1 MARGLAA
8 VCRDLTV
15 VVNVGDDDVIHGL
28 NVSPDLDTVMYT
40 VAEMEGPEG
49 WGVADDEFT
58 VMSALARLGADTSFR
73 IGNRDLATNL
83 ARTARLR
90 AGGTLSATT
99 ADLCR
104 AHGVEPRIL
113 PATDDRV
120 PTRVRTGTE
129 WLSFQDY
136 FVARSGRPPVDE
148 LAFENTDDATPA
160 PGVLDAIG
168 RADVVIIG
176 PSNPPLS
183 VWPILAIP
191 GIRAAVAAAP
201 RVVAISP
208 LFGGE
213 ALKGPAARVM
223 ASLGLAPGNQGVA
236 DAYAGLLTDL
246 VIDVADSGD
255 AIDSD
260 VAIHP
265 APTRIADPIA
275 AAALA
280 RTVLEL
286 P

>member
-104 AHGVEPRIL
+104 AHGVAPRIL

-265 APTRIADPIA
+265 APTRIADPIKA
-275 AAALA
+275 EALA